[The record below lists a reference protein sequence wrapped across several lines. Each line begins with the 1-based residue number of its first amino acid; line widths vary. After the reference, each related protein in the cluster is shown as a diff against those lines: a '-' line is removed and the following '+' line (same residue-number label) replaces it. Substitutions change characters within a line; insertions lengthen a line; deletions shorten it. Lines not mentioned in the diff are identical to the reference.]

1 MANKPSH
8 FSSSDILPAELLAHI
23 FSYLSPQDLSNVE
36 LVNKLW
42 AEIAAKPYLWQN
54 LIKEYLPFLEQAF
67 PTEYIHS
74 PQVLFQREYQIF
86 IKQFNADAY
95 GKILLQAYTNNSER
109 PQTPPLDAF
118 VLSALRGEFEKIEAS
133 ELPDAIKNKLFILAT
148 ANGHI
153 ERLPKLS
160 ENEKIEAFCETFR
173 FGNLSALKLLFPH
186 ITLNADIKRA
196 AMLQATCDGQLE
208 TVRYLLSMLEEE
220 KRHEVMAFALSSAA
234 MRNHIHLVREFF
246 AQAKE
251 SFDSKSIGDALNYA
265 ADCGAIECVHE
276 IFTRGG
282 ELLSIQQID
291 KALENAAYRDHLAI
305 VELFLER
312 NENSAHGLVKALNT
326 AAHKGSFAV
335 FKRLFNDSNLP
346 ISDDLKE
353 DALACAIENGYKIS
367 GGNAAPI
374 PLLTLQ
380 YDKVSRK
387 RGRPIR
393 QIEMNSL
400 LDEANRFINQKRA
413 RKDNRI
419 F

>member
-1 MANKPSH
+1 MANKPSQ
-8 FSSSDILPAELLAHI
+8 SSPNDILPAELLAHI
-23 FSYLSPQDLSNVE
+23 FSFLSPQELLNVG

-42 AEIAAKPYLWQN
+42 AEIAAKPYLWQD
-54 LIKEYLPFLEQAF
+54 LIKQHFPFLVQCS

-74 PQVLFQREYQIF
+74 PQALFQREYQSF
-86 IKQFNADAY
+86 INEFRL
-95 GKILLQAYTNNSER
+95 GKPER
-109 PQTPPLDAF
+109 PLNAF
-118 VLSALRGEFEKIEAS
+118 ILPALRGEFEKIEAS
-133 ELPDAIKNKLFILAT
+133 ELPDASKSKLYILAT
-148 ANGHI
+148 ANGHA

-160 ENEKIEAFCETFR
+160 ENEKIKAFGEAAS
-173 FGNLSALKLLFPH
+173 FGSLSMLKTLSQQIKLFFEEKRRAL
-186 ITLNADIKRA
+186 IRA
-196 AMLQATCDGQLE
+196 TYHGQLE
-208 TVRYLLSMLEEE
+208 SARYLLSMIEEE

-234 MRNHIHLVREFF
+234 IRNHIHLLREFF

-393 QIEMNSL
+393 QKEMNSL

-413 RKDNRI
+413 RR
-419 F
+419 